1 MNYHEVEVNGDKWR
15 SKQISQNDNLTPE
28 APIYDNA
35 SPF

>member
-15 SKQISQNDNLTPE
+15 SEQISQNDNLAPE
-28 APIYDNA
+28 APISDNA